1 MIFKIFY
8 SLCITDR
15 ACELLEG
22 LLFFLPSGFC
32 QYTIQE
38 IKNLVYLD
46 VFLFYT
52 NYR

>member
-1 MIFKIFY
+1 M
-8 SLCITDR
+8 CITNR
-15 ACELLEG
+15 ACGLLEG
-22 LLFFLPSGFC
+22 LLLFLHSGFC